1 MDISKISV
9 ARWYDPFVSI
19 GVALCLFFW
28 TIHIPVSNTLSVFL
42 VVVGVAIVQSAV
54 ELLRNRHLTA
64 MVDSRVV
71 DWRNLWTKWCGI
83 LVGVGTVW
91 FLLWL
96 LPEYAIPK
104 YAEPLSEVKNLYTIL
119 ILVLAVPTVYIS
131 DRYLG
136 SKRDG
141 TYELGRLALY
151 VFYRNYSIHWRLV
164 RDGLLEWI
172 LRGFFLVLN
181 FTTAVVLI
189 APFKLG
195 GIPPMPSDFVQG
207 VLLFL
212 KFNFLILICTIIPGY
227 MFSSRLLGTEV
238 RNLDRSAFGWWV
250 TFICYDP
257 LVNITFVA
265 WLNYSFFLVP
275 GTVPWISY
283 LVSHKILLILVGCII
298 IAMELVHVWA
308 EATLGIRSSNLMNR
322 GVITTGPFRFT
333 KHPVY
338 VAKCIGWF
346 FMSLPFMGMGSLL
359 HNIQMSLIF
368 LAVCILYGMRA
379 WAEEKIFRD
388 DSDYQRYAAYIDTY
402 GIFSSLGRRIPLL
415 RFSWRRDFWNKG

>member
-9 ARWYDPFVSI
+9 ARWYDPFVNI
-19 GVALCLFFW
+19 GTALLLFVC
-28 TIHIPVSNTLSVFL
+28 ILRLPLSNTKSVA
-42 VVVGVAIVQSAV
+42 VIVVGVAMVQAFVEICRQRTYTHWHPVSWTEVKTRFLGIVA
-54 ELLRNRHLTA
+54 
-64 MVDSRVV
+64 
-71 DWRNLWTKWCGI
+71 
-83 LVGVGTVW
+83 GVGTVL
-91 FLLWL
+91 FFLWL
-96 LPEYAIPK
+96 IPEYLDSK
-104 YAEPLSEVKNLYTIL
+104 YAQPLSEVKYLYAAV
-119 ILVLAVPTVYIS
+119 VLLCALPTLYITNA
-131 DRYLG
+131 YLG
-136 SKRDG
+136 NKKDG
-141 TYELGRLALY
+141 TYEMGVVLSRFFGQSKK
-151 VFYRNYSIHWRLV
+151 VDWGLV

-181 FTTAVVLI
+181 FTTAVALI

-238 RNLDRSAFGWWV
+238 RNLDRSAFGWLV
-250 TFICYDP
+250 TFVCYNP
-257 LVNITFVA
+257 LVSVTFVA
-265 WLNYSFFLVP
+265 WLNYSFFVQA
-275 GTVPWISY
+275 GTIPW
-283 LVSHKILLILVGCII
+283 VSHLSPYPVMLLVVGSVII
-298 IAMELVHVWA
+298 VMELIHLWA
-308 EATLGIRSSNLMNR
+308 ETTLGIRSSNLMHR

-346 FMSLPFMGMGSLL
+346 FMTLPFMGMGSIL
-359 HNIQMSLIF
+359 HNIQMTLLF
-368 LAVCILYGMRA
+368 LGVCTVYGMRA